1 MTPIVRIGVV
11 GAGAIA
17 QVAHLPVLAKLK
29 GAQLVALCD
38 ADGVKARQLGDRF
51 GIADV
56 FTDIEDLLEGA
67 ALDAVIVSTPNHL
80 HEPHVLSA
88 LATKRVDVLCE
99 RPLALSSAGVARIL
113 AAAGR
118 AGRKVAVGNNHRFRT
133 DVQAAS
139 RFLRSGEL
147 GTLAAVRSGHFQLL
161 RAAEGWRFR
170 RAESGGGVLF
180 EHGIPLLDL
189 AMWLAEYPRPTRVTA
204 HVHRA
209 HGAGAVE
216 DSLFA
221 VIECTGGLTIS
232 VDVCW
237 EFVGMEDRWWFD
249 VLASRGS
256 AQLAPLHVVKE
267 LNGKPADVTPRGA
280 ATRDSAFLQS
290 YRAELA
296 HFLAVAQGAVPYEP
310 PADQETLLRL
320 VEAIY
325 RSANEGTEV
334 RL

>member
-1 MTPIVRIGVV
+1 VV
-11 GAGAIA
+11 
-17 QVAHLPVLAKLK
+17 
-29 GAQLVALCD
+29 
-38 ADGVKARQLGDRF
+38 
-51 GIADV
+51 
-56 FTDIEDLLEGA
+56 
-67 ALDAVIVSTPNHL
+67 
-80 HEPHVLSA
+80 
-88 LATKRVDVLCE
+88 
-99 RPLALSSAGVARIL
+99 
-113 AAAGR
+113 
-118 AGRKVAVGNNHRFRT
+118 
-133 DVQAAS
+133 
-139 RFLRSGEL
+139 
-147 GTLAAVRSGHFQLL
+147 
-161 RAAEGWRFR
+161 
-170 RAESGGGVLF
+170 
-180 EHGIPLLDL
+180 
-189 AMWLAEYPRPTRVTA
+189 
-204 HVHRA
+204 
-209 HGAGAVE
+209 
-216 DSLFA
+216 
-221 VIECTGGLTIS
+221 ECTGGLTIS

>member
-1 MTPIVRIGVV
+1 MTAIVRIGVV

-17 QVAHLPVLAKLK
+17 QVAHLPALSKLK

-38 ADGVKARQLGDRF
+38 SDGVKARQLAERF
-51 GIADV
+51 SVPDV
-56 FTDIEDLLEGA
+56 YTDIEDLLEGS
-67 ALDAVIVSTPNHL
+67 ALDAMIISTPNHL

-99 RPLALSSAGVARIL
+99 RPLALTAAGVARIL
-113 AAAGR
+113 KAAER
-118 AGRKVAVGNNHRFRT
+118 SGRKVAVGNNHRFRN
-133 DVQAAS
+133 DVQASS

-147 GTLAAVRSGHFQLL
+147 GKLSAVRTGHFQLM
-161 RAAEGWRFR
+161 RQAEGWRFR
-170 RAESGGGVLF
+170 RAESGGGVMF
-180 EHGIPLLDL
+180 EHGLPLLDL
-189 AMWLAEYPRPTRVTA
+189 ALWLAEYPQPARVTA
-204 HVHRA
+204 HVHRSR
-209 HGAGAVE
+209 GAGAVE
-216 DSLFA
+216 DSAFA
-221 VIECTGGLTIS
+221 VIECKGGLTIA

-237 EFVGMEDRWWFD
+237 EFVGTEDRWWFD

-256 AQLAPLHVVKE
+256 AQLAPLQVVKE
-267 LNGKPADVTPRGA
+267 LNGKPVDVTPRGA

-296 HFLAVAQGAVPYEP
+296 HFLSVVQGESPYEA

-325 RSANEGTEV
+325 RAASEGVEV